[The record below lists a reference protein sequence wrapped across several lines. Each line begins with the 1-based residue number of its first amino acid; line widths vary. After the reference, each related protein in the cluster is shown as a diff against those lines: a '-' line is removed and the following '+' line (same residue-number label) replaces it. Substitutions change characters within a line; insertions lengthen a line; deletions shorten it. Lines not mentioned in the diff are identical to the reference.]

1 MKGWP
6 VWRGCGSLVFFL
18 TLFAWRVALAA
29 ADYVW
34 KEPLPEAART
44 NVIAIGMLLGAA
56 LVLALDI
63 GIRHIE
69 QPRGLFGRLFGRR
82 RELAPQH
89 EFLLVPV
96 AVWPYLL
103 AGAGI
108 LTLFCY

>member
-18 TLFAWRVALAA
+18 TLFSWRAASAL

-34 KEPLPEAART
+34 DEPLSKAAQFQ
-44 NVIAIGMLLGAA
+44 VFAIGLLLGAA
-56 LVLALDI
+56 LVLALDV
-63 GIRHIE
+63 GIKHIE
-69 QPRGLFGRLFGRR
+69 RPRGLFGRLFNHR
-82 RELAPQH
+82 RELAPKH

-103 AGAGI
+103 AAAGI
-108 LTLFCY
+108 VALFRY